1 MNQVINEAYENYIRV
16 KEDYHKRLI
25 NNSVSDIQP
34 LELLPMDKFIDKI
47 KIDSDF
53 SDRWKLKITERGL
66 SHKERVTIACKQENG
81 IIPIVPMYGDWDPTK
96 EKMNQFL
103 NEQNIPTKLIII
115 IYNNKIIESYE

>member
-1 MNQVINEAYENYIRV
+1 MNQVINEAYENYISV

-53 SDRWKLKITERGL
+53 SDRWKLKITEREL
-66 SHKERVTIACKQENG
+66 SLEERDKLAVGTVT
-81 IIPIVPMYGDWDPTK
+81 
-96 EKMNQFL
+96 FL
-103 NEQNIPTKLIII
+103 LGSKKKDSYDEVGIPTKLIII
-115 IYNNKIIESYE
+115 TYNNKIIESYE